1 MYGLA
6 RRSQAKQTIAPPSA
20 KVAAPPILNPPLG
33 NQALLRRLQP
43 KLTIGAVNDP
53 LEHEADAMAERVMR
67 MPDPATVSS
76 ASPPR
81 ISRKCAACEEDE
93 TQTVQTKREGAQVG
107 EGGAPA
113 SVHEVLS
120 APGQAL
126 DPAARGFFEPRFDAD
141 FSDIRVHH
149 DGRAANSAREVQARA
164 YTVGNRIVFGASEYA
179 PRADAGRHLLA
190 HELAH
195 VLQQGGT
202 PRLRR
207 LGDPAQARRRQPS
220 NGRAVSTTGGAKTLL
235 QRATCSEYNNSP
247 KALCEQQKCI
257 TSDGADGMCRKTG
270 MSVCAC
276 FPSRIWREMLPA
288 WVLALLSA
296 AAIAAIAACFASGA
310 CEFGAVVAGLG
321 TAAAA
326 AVIAVLKAAGIRDSG
341 ATTASTAGTDNSA
354 TSDASGEAPA

>member
-6 RRSQAKQTIAPPSA
+6 RRSQAKQTMAPPSA
-20 KVAAPPILNPPLG
+20 KVAAAPILNPPLG
-33 NQALLRRLQP
+33 NQELLRRLQP

-53 LEHEADAMAERVMR
+53 LEHEADAVAERVMR
-67 MPDPATVSS
+67 MPDPAIVSS
-76 ASPPR
+76 VSPPR
-81 ISRKCAACEEDE
+81 ISRKCTACEQDE
-93 TQTVQTKREGAQVG
+93 AQKVQTKREGAQVG
-107 EGGAPA
+107 EGEAPA

-120 APGQAL
+120 ASGQAL
-126 DPAARGFFEPRFDAD
+126 DPAARAFFEPRFGAD
-141 FSDIRVHH
+141 FSGIRVHH
-149 DGRAANSAREVQARA
+149 DGRAANSAREVQASA
-164 YTVGNRIVFGASEYA
+164 YTVGNRIVFGASQYA

-195 VLQQGGT
+195 VLQQGGS
-202 PRLRR
+202 PPLRR
-207 LGDPAQARRRQPS
+207 LGDPAQARRHQPS
-220 NGRAVSTTGGAKTLL
+220 NGPAVSAKTLL

-270 MSVCAC
+270 MTVCAC
-276 FPSRIWREMLPA
+276 FPSRMWREMLPA

-341 ATTASTAGTDNSA
+341 AATASAAGTDNSA